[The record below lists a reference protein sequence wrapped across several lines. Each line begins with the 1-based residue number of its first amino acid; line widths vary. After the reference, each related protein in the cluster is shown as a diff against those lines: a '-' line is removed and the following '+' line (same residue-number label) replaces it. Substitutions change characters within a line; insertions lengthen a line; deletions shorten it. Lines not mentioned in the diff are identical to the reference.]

1 MAERYIVAGGA
12 GFIGVNFVK
21 HILSAH
27 PDAEVLVVDVLT
39 YASYPQA
46 LAADIEAGRTHLVQ
60 ADIRDA
66 ERMRQLLA
74 EFNPDFVV
82 NFAAESHVDR
92 SITGPSVFV
101 STNVMGAQTLMEE
114 CRRLWRLPEGG
125 FVSGKRFLQ
134 ISTDEVY
141 GSLTRDFET
150 PQPLECGVALK
161 GVVGDRDDLQTFGRE
176 FFTESTPLNPCSPYS
191 ASKAS
196 ADMLVAAYCHTYD
209 FPGLITRCSNNYGP
223 YQHPEKLIPLMVN
236 NAREGKKLPVY
247 GRGLNVRDW
256 LYVGDHVCGI
266 DMVLHNGTPGRVY
279 NIGGFNEQANID
291 IVNKIVELVPRAD
304 ATLIE
309 FVTDR
314 PGHDMRY
321 AIDPTR
327 IATELGWVPTV
338 PFSRGLEMTVRHILE
353 YGR

>member
-1 MAERYIVAGGA
+1 MAERYFVSGGA

-21 HILSAH
+21 HITAAH
-27 PDAEVLVVDVLT
+27 PDAEVLVVDLLT

-46 LAADIEAGRTHLVQ
+46 LDPEVEQGRVHLVQ
-60 ADIRDA
+60 ADIRDGD
-66 ERMRQLLA
+66 RMRLLLK
-74 EFNPDFVV
+74 EFDPDYVV

-101 STNVMGAQTLMEE
+101 STNVVGAQTLMEE
-114 CRRLWRLPEGG
+114 CRRLWMLPEGG
-125 FVSGKRFLQ
+125 FEAGRRFLQ

-141 GSLTRDFET
+141 GSLTRDFDA
-150 PQPLECGVALK
+150 PQPLVCGEELQ
-161 GVVGDRDDLQTFGRE
+161 GVVGNRDDLQTFGKE
-176 FFTESTPLNPCSPYS
+176 YFTESTPLSPCSPYS

-196 ADMLVAAYCHTYD
+196 ADMLVAAYCHTYG

-256 LYVGDHVCGI
+256 LYVGDHVRGI

-291 IVNKIVELVPRAD
+291 IVNKIIALVPGAD
-304 ATLIE
+304 ASLIE

-327 IATELGWVPTV
+327 IATELGWVPET

-353 YGR
+353 WGR